1 MRVCSKRLNLLKGKS
16 ETENGRRTEN
26 SKVERK
32 KTNNPPQNITQ
43 KTIDSA
49 KPTPQKPE
57 MNFGAPEKSA
67 YPDSRVAPVV

>member
-1 MRVCSKRLNLLKGKS
+1 MRVCSK
-16 ETENGRRTEN
+16 RTEN

-32 KTNNPPQNITQ
+32 KANNPPQNITQ

-49 KPTPQKPE
+49 KLTPQKPE

-67 YPDSRVAPVV
+67 YPDSRVAPAV